1 LFFEAFYGILYGTMG
16 PKASLPAFRSA
27 LLPVSLALLLGTA
40 SPAMGQTAA
49 TTPDSPAEPA
59 SVSSQPVVPV
69 PVPETVAPP
78 ASVQPLLGFQDSEVK
93 FSLSELM
100 GLLRDRRHEGWVLAA
115 YPDPKTGR
123 PLIGAGFSL
132 DLPERQHPQNDP
144 LNPHSFLE
152 PSSAALWQAAGLDPA
167 RLQTVLEQF
176 DQNLAAWKTMKRYR
190 RRIWSLAPQIT
201 DDEANSLLRIA
212 AIQAIENARAYCRN
226 FDQLSGPQQM
236 AMSQL
241 VYQMGVNLSEFGRF
255 LNLMNDEPVA
265 VSALADPTTD
275 NGNLWRSVQQ
285 SLIQSQW
292 ARLYRVRAVSVIAML
307 DPRYLDDPAGSEQRV
322 AAVLHPAVHRRR
334 GRTKTAMRMAAY
346 HRRSGPPGHAAP
358 RKTARARATR
368 KA

>member
-1 LFFEAFYGILYGTMG
+1 
-16 PKASLPAFRSA
+16 
-27 LLPVSLALLLGTA
+27 
-40 SPAMGQTAA
+40 MGQTAPA
-49 TTPDSPAEPA
+49 TPDSPAEPA
-59 SVSSQPVVPV
+59 SVSSQPVVPG
-69 PVPETVAPP
+69 PVTPGAETAAPP

-132 DLPERQHPQNDP
+132 DLPERQHPQTDP
-144 LNPHSFLE
+144 LNPHSFRE
-152 PSSAALWQAAGLDPA
+152 PSSADLWQAAGLDAA
-167 RLQTVLEQF
+167 RLQTVLAQF
-176 DQNLAAWKTMKRYR
+176 DDNLAVWKPKKRYR

-201 DDEANSLLRIA
+201 DDEAASLLRIA

-241 VYQMGVNLSEFGRF
+241 VYQMGVNLGEFSQF
-255 LNLMNDEPVA
+255 LNLINNEPVA
-265 VSALADPTTD
+265 VSALADPAAD
-275 NGNLWRSVQQ
+275 NSDLWKSVQQ

-307 DPRYLDDPAGSEQRV
+307 DPRYLDDPAGSEQRI

-334 GRTKTAMRMAAY
+334 GRATTAMRTAAY
-346 HRRSGPPGHAAP
+346 HRRSGPSGHVAP
-358 RKTARARATR
+358 RKTARARVTR
-368 KA
+368 KT

>member
-1 LFFEAFYGILYGTMG
+1 MR
-16 PKASLPAFRSA
+16 PKASSPTLRCV
-27 LLPVSLALLLGTA
+27 LLLLSLGLLLGTA
-40 SPAMGQTAA
+40 LPGVGQTAPA
-49 TTPDSPAEPA
+49 TPDSPAKPVSQSIQAIA
-59 SVSSQPVVPV
+59 STPVVPV
-69 PVPETVAPP
+69 AAVATTP
-78 ASVQPLLGFQDSEVK
+78 ASVQPLLDFHDSEVK

-100 GLLRDRRHEGWVLAA
+100 DLLRDRRHEGWVLAA

-132 DLPERQHPQNDP
+132 DLPEREHPQTDA

-152 PSSAALWQAAGLDPA
+152 PSSAALWQAAGLEPA

-176 DQNLAAWKTMKRYR
+176 DDNLATWKTMRRHR

-201 DDEANSLLRIA
+201 DDEASSLLRIA

-241 VYQMGVNLSEFGRF
+241 VYQMGVNLSEFNQF
-255 LNLMNDEPVA
+255 LSLINNEPVA
-265 VSALADPTTD
+265 VSALTDPAVD
-275 NGNLWRSVQQ
+275 NSDLWRSVQQ

-307 DPRYLDDPAGSEQRV
+307 DPRYLDDPAGSEQRI
-322 AAVLHPAVHRRR
+322 AAVLHPTVHRRR
-334 GRTKTAMRMAAY
+334 GRAATAMRTAAY
-346 HRRSGPPGHAAP
+346 HRRSGPPGHAFS
-358 RKTARARATR
+358 RKTARARVTR

>member
-1 LFFEAFYGILYGTMG
+1 MR
-16 PKASLPAFRSA
+16 PKASLPASRSA
-27 LLPVSLALLLGTA
+27 LLLLSLALLLGTA
-40 SPAMGQTAA
+40 LPAMGQTAPA
-49 TTPDSPAEPA
+49 TTASPAEPA
-59 SVSSQPVVPV
+59 SMSSQPVIPAPV
-69 PVPETVAPP
+69 ALDVETAVPP

-132 DLPERQHPQNDP
+132 DLPEREHPQTDP

-152 PSSAALWQAAGLDPA
+152 PSSAALWQAAGLEPA

-176 DQNLAAWKTMKRYR
+176 DNNLASWKTMKRYR

-226 FDQLSGPQQM
+226 FDQLTGSQQM
-236 AMSQL
+236 AVSQL

-255 LNLMNDEPVA
+255 LNLMNNEPVA
-265 VSALADPTTD
+265 VSALADPAVD
-275 NGNLWRSVQQ
+275 NSDPWKSVQQ

-307 DPRYLDDPAGSEQRV
+307 DPRYPDDPAGSEQRI

-334 GRTKTAMRMAAY
+334 GGATTAMRAAAY
-346 HRRSGPPGHAAP
+346 HRRSGPRGHAVP
-358 RKTARARATR
+358 RRTARARATR